1 MSSNKDSCPIV
12 ALFLGYIICNLF
24 INMPQFLR
32 NMICENNLHKLLDA
46 SLSFVLCN
54 DDGNEL
60 KDLFFEAIKEDND
73 SFATFKNELI
83 KIEDILKVD
92 LQFFMDSDPAASS
105 LDEIKM
111 AYPGYK
117 AIAIYRISH
126 VLYKLGFHVHARVF
140 SEIGHSITGI
150 DIHPGATIDY
160 PFFIDH
166 GTGIVIGQT
175 STIGKRVKIYQ
186 CVTLGAV
193 SLSNA
198 EKLRGVVRHPQVG
211 NDVTI
216 YAGASLLGAIKI
228 GDNVTIG
235 SNVFLTDDVESNT
248 KVLIGKPSLVF
259 TKK

>member
-1 MSSNKDSCPIV
+1 
-12 ALFLGYIICNLF
+12 
-24 INMPQFLR
+24 
-32 NMICENNLHKLLDA
+32 MICKNNLYDLLEKA
-46 SLSFVLCN
+46 FSFVICEDN
-54 DDGNEL
+54 G
-60 KDLFFEAIKEDND
+60 KDLARLFKESIEDNP
-73 SFATFKNELI
+73 SNFEMFKAELNYL
-83 KIEDILKVD
+83 KDILKED

-111 AYPGYK
+111 AYPGFK

-126 VLYKLGFHVHARVF
+126 SLYKLGYKVQARYI
-140 SEIGHSITGI
+140 SEHGHSITGI
-150 DIHPGATIDY
+150 DIHPGADISW

-166 GTGIVIGQT
+166 GTGTVIGQT

-198 EKLRGVVRHPQVG
+198 SSLRGVVRHPQVG

-235 SNVFLTDDVESNT
+235 SNVFLTEDVPSNT
-248 KVLIGKPSLVF
+248 RVVIGKPALVF

>member
-1 MSSNKDSCPIV
+1 MICKNNLYDLLEKAYSYIVCEDCSKDLEKLFKESVEDNSENFRLFKDS
-12 ALFLGYIICNLF
+12 LDNL
-24 INMPQFLR
+24 
-32 NMICENNLHKLLDA
+32 KGVLD
-46 SLSFVLCN
+46 
-54 DDGNEL
+54 E
-60 KDLFFEAIKEDND
+60 DLE
-73 SFATFKNELI
+73 
-83 KIEDILKVD
+83 
-92 LQFFMDSDPAASS
+92 FFMDSDPAASS

-111 AYPGYK
+111 AYPGFK

-126 VLYKLGFHVHARVF
+126 ALYKLGYTVQARYI
-140 SEIGHSITGI
+140 SEHGHSITGI
-150 DIHPGATIDY
+150 DIHPGATIGH

-166 GTGIVIGQT
+166 GTGTVIGQT

-198 EKLRGVVRHPQVG
+198 ASLRGVVRHPQVG

-235 SNVFLTDDVESNT
+235 SNVFLTEDVPSNT
-248 KVLIGKPSLVF
+248 RVVIGKPALVF

>member
-1 MSSNKDSCPIV
+1 M
-12 ALFLGYIICNLF
+12 A
-24 INMPQFLR
+24 QFLR
-32 NMICENNLHKLLDA
+32 NMICKNSLYDLLEKCFA
-46 SLSFVLCN
+46 FVSC
-54 DDGNEL
+54 DSDG
-60 KDLFFEAIKEDND
+60 KDLKSLFKSSVEDNEKNFNLFEKELEQIKE
-73 SFATFKNELI
+73 
-83 KIEDILKVD
+83 ILKHD

-105 LDEIKM
+105 LEEIRL
-111 AYPGYK
+111 AYPGFK

-126 VLYKLGFHVHARVF
+126 ALYQLGYHVEARYI
-140 SEIGHSITGI
+140 SEHGHSMTGI
-150 DIHPGATIDY
+150 DIHPGANIDY

-166 GTGIVIGQT
+166 GTGTVIGQT

-198 EKLRGVVRHPQVG
+198 ESLRGVVRHPQVG

-235 SNVFLTDDVESNT
+235 SNVFLTEDVPSNT
-248 KVLIGKPSLVF
+248 RVVIGKPALVF

>member
-1 MSSNKDSCPIV
+1 
-12 ALFLGYIICNLF
+12 
-24 INMPQFLR
+24 
-32 NMICENNLHKLLDA
+32 MICKNNLHELLEA
-46 SLSFVLCN
+46 SLSFVLCE
-54 DDGNEL
+54 DEGEKL
-60 KDLFFEAIKEDND
+60 EKLFSQSIKEDKNAFA
-73 SFATFKNELI
+73 SFQKELVKI
-83 KIEDILKVD
+83 KDILKVD

-117 AIAIYRISH
+117 AIAIYRVSH
-126 VLYKLGFHVHARVF
+126 VLYNLGFHVHARVL
-140 SEIGHSITGI
+140 SEIAHSNTGI
-150 DIHPGATIDY
+150 DIHPGAKIDY

-186 CVTLGAV
+186 GVTLGAV

-259 TKK
+259 SKK